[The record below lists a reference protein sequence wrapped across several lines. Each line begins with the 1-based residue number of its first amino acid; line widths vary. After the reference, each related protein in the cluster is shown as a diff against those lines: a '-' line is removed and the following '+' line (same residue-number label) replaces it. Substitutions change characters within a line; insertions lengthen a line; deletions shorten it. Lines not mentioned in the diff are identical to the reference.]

1 MSQKALNNTTDQYIS
16 RLMGFSRGGR
26 GGSRVCSV
34 SCTHANSQK
43 RKGIENSPERSRT
56 GTHQS
61 TMWHMAASSTAESVK
76 RQMEQW
82 EVAHLRTNYDI
93 VFSFAKSRGVDL
105 NYGASS
111 PALPFVLPQ
120 VFLSFFFPRVQRLA
134 LQAAARDHKLMARRR
149 IRASMRK
156 ADGRG
161 MCAFVQT
168 LKPHLSRVRWRGPD
182 AQNEERTARIPLHRL
197 VCEFTADFN

>member
-1 MSQKALNNTTDQYIS
+1 MRSNGEGETRNERQEEEKRVEGGEKPISLFSAGFFCLVFLGFFFALTLKDTSVLMSQKALNNTTDQYIS

-43 RKGIENSPERSRT
+43 RKGIENSPERSHT

-82 EVAHLRTNYDI
+82 EAAHLRTNYDI

-120 VFLSFFFPRVQRLA
+120 VFLSFFFPAGAA
-134 LQAAARDHKLMARRR
+134 LGT
-149 IRASMRK
+149 AS
-156 ADGRG
+156 RG
-161 MCAFVQT
+161 T
-168 LKPHLSRVRWRGPD
+168 
-182 AQNEERTARIPLHRL
+182 
-197 VCEFTADFN
+197 